1 MKKGLLLLLVFAL
14 LFCFLLTGCDGL
26 DALFDEENGS
36 SEDGS
41 PSVQKHVM
49 PDVVGKHAD
58 EASSTLKK
66 AKIKVTWSY
75 ATQDDYILQYYG
87 SKTNAAPPDSYSHI
101 WVVTKQSVEAGRE
114 ETESVTLTVGLDI
127 KTASD
132 ETVHQGAVVLFRGT
146 IIRVSTWKSNGY
158 LSSIVFKTNIP
169 VPSDSEE
176 EEHMVVYANDGPAS
190 AHLENGSVFEV
201 VGYVTGRFGEIN
213 DWVNIYILSMT
224 YRGKE

>member
-1 MKKGLLLLLVFAL
+1 MKKGLLLFLVFTL

-66 AKIKVTWSY
+66 AKITVTWNY

-101 WVVTKQSVEAGRE
+101 WVVKKQSVEAGQE
-114 ETESVTLTVGLDI
+114 NTEQVTLTVDLDI
-127 KTASD
+127 KVASNETAK
-132 ETVHQGAVVLFRGT
+132 VGNVVRFSGT
-146 IIRVSTWKSNGY
+146 IIDIHKNVSTGTLTTVIIKT
-158 LSSIVFKTNIP
+158 SIP
-169 VPSDSEE
+169 ASSDSNEQ
-176 EEHMVVYANDGPAS
+176 EHLCFWAKDGPS
-190 AHLENGSVFEV
+190 SKYIRNGSIFDVA
-201 VGYVTGRFGEIN
+201 GIVTRRSGSDIWIN
-213 DWVNIYILSMT
+213 ILSMS
-224 YRGKE
+224 YRGQE